1 MVLPQREDLP
11 DEGAAVAG
19 AGRGLAAAH
28 WDTPTT
34 APNIATPAKCLT
46 IVVALGVVTVV
57 VTAGGVVQPLKEL
70 LHLPWVVKMAGGG
83 GFLSL
88 KKRKKRFKVGVG
100 LAAAR
105 AVV

>member
-1 MVLPQREDLP
+1 M
-11 DEGAAVAG
+11 
-19 AGRGLAAAH
+19 
-28 WDTPTT
+28 
-34 APNIATPAKCLT
+34 
-46 IVVALGVVTVV
+46 V
-57 VTAGGVVQPLKEL
+57 VTAGGVVQPLEEL

-88 KKRKKRFKVGVG
+88 KKRKKKFKVGVG